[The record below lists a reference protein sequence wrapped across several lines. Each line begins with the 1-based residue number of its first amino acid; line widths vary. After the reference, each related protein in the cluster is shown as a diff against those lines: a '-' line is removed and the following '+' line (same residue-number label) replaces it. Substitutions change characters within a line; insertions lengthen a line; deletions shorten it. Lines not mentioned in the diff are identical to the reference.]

1 MTFEP
6 LTAERRRQQTREV
19 LLAAAAQVF
28 AERGFHGASLDQV
41 AAAAGFTKGAV
52 YSNFKNKDDL
62 FLALIEAAYSREM
75 AALRE
80 TLEASE
86 VPAAER
92 LGDFVSIVR
101 DELDRGP
108 QDWNALYLEFS
119 LYAMRNPAARA
130 RLNELEADDIRGVAE
145 IIERGRQ
152 QGTAGLV
159 ALGSAEDEVVP
170 SESALHAARL
180 ITALFRGLGLMR
192 SLNPEAVGAELL
204 EEAMSFVTR
213 GLGVATDEGE
223 VVSSSSSSS

>member
-1 MTFEP
+1 MSFQP

-19 LLAAAAQVF
+19 LLAAAADVF

-80 TLEASE
+80 TLEGSE
-86 VPAAER
+86 VPAVER

-101 DELDRGP
+101 NELDRGP

-130 RLNELEADDIRGVAE
+130 RLNELEADDIRNVAE

-152 QGTAGLV
+152 EGSAGLAAPSGV
-159 ALGSAEDEVVP
+159 LDPIEP
-170 SESALHAARL
+170 SESALQEARL

-192 SLNPEAVGAELL
+192 SLNPDAVGADVLQ
-204 EEAMSFVTR
+204 EAMAFVTR
-213 GLGVATDEGE
+213 GLGVTVKEGE
-223 VVSSSSSSS
+223 DVLP